1 MSYTVCMLQETHGS
15 GLEFDGMEHYV
26 AELLAAS
33 QEFMRKQE
41 VNSEIKQNFLVDI
54 KVKKTFYEL
63 KTSHKLKSQ
72 CCSNNYFRT
81 SYPSVLANFNQNF
94 LKSTPKTS
102 VS

>member
-41 VNSEIKQNFLVDI
+41 VNSEIK
-54 KVKKTFYEL
+54 
-63 KTSHKLKSQ
+63 
-72 CCSNNYFRT
+72 
-81 SYPSVLANFNQNF
+81 
-94 LKSTPKTS
+94 
-102 VS
+102 